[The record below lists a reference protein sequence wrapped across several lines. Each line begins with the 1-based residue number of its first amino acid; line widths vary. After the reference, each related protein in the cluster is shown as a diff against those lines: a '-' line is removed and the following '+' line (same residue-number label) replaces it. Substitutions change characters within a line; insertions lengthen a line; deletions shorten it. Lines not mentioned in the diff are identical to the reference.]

1 MAFCERADLG
11 LTPEG
16 VDVFEALCRYV
27 RFLLS
32 RGVQLKCLVAI
43 GSRARGEWRP
53 WSDTDVV
60 IVVEQDEKRL
70 PFNEDALAVC
80 LEPRVFRPEELL
92 RALRELRLTAL
103 EAGDHGIPIYDD
115 GFWPRFKAEFD
126 RIKRLY
132 GLERG
137 DVGWVVRKP
146 EGHAHP

>member
-1 MAFCERADLG
+1 
-11 LTPEG
+11 
-16 VDVFEALCRYV
+16 
-27 RFLLS
+27 
-32 RGVQLKCLVAI
+32 VAI

-70 PFNEDALAVC
+70 PFNEDALAIC
-80 LEPRVFRPEELL
+80 LEPRVFRPEEFL

-115 GFWPRFKAEFD
+115 GFWPQFKAEFE

-132 GLERG
+132 GLERS
-137 DVGWVVRKP
+137 DIGWVVRRP
-146 EGHAHP
+146 EGHGHRN